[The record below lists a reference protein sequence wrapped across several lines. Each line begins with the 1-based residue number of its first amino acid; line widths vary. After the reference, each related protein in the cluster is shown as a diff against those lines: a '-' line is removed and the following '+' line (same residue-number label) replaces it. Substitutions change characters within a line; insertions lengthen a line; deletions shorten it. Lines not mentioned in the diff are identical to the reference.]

1 MSVGAPKIPVVVA
14 EVVELNPLIKR
25 FRFVRTDGLP
35 MPTFSGGAHT
45 VVEMDDSGTRR
56 MNPYSLMSD
65 PTDTSGFEISVRRDD
80 AGRGG
85 SLYMHREVRPGLA
98 MTVSHPVNL
107 FGLDLRAKKHL
118 LIAGGIGITP
128 FMSMLRHAFKTES
141 AHRLMLIY
149 SNRRPEDAAFL
160 AELQGHARQHER
172 FQLVATMTDMG
183 KSASTWK
190 GETGLVDGAFLNR
203 VTAGLPSPIFYVAGP
218 PAMVVAMRTALGA
231 AGIDDDDI
239 RSEDFFGY

>member
-1 MSVGAPKIPVVVA
+1 MATYTVKLLAKQPVAQGTMAFHLERPAGFEFRAGQAFEVILPGGPEGEDGSHAFSIVTAPHEAELMFATRMRDSRFKRALGALPLGA
-14 EVVELNPLIKR
+14 ELNI
-25 FRFVRTDGLP
+25 DGP
-35 MPTFSGGAHT
+35 F
-45 VVEMDDSGTRR
+45 
-56 MNPYSLMSD
+56 
-65 PTDTSGFEISVRRDD
+65 
-80 AGRGG
+80 G
-85 SLYMHREVRPGLA
+85 SLTLHKNPA
-98 MTVSHPVNL
+98 
-107 FGLDLRAKKHL
+107 RAAV

-149 SNRRPEDAAFL
+149 SNRRPEDSAFL
-160 AELQGHARQHER
+160 TELQGHARQHER

-190 GETGLVDGAFLNR
+190 GETGLVDGAFLTR
-203 VTAGLPSPIFYVAGP
+203 ITAGLPSPIFYVAGP
-218 PAMVVAMRTALGA
+218 PGLVVAMRAALSA

>member
-1 MSVGAPKIPVVVA
+1 MNAQHSTLLKRETVA
-14 EVVELNPLIKR
+14 E
-25 FRFVRTDGLP
+25 G
-35 MPTFSGGAHT
+35 T
-45 VVEMDDSGTRR
+45 VAFHLQK
-56 MNPYSLMSD
+56 PA
-65 PTDTSGFEISVRRDD
+65 GFEFKPGQAIDLILDDPQLGEDSRVHAFSIVSAPHEANLTVTTRMRDSAYKRALGRLEPG
-80 AGRGG
+80 AGVSIDGPFG
-85 SLYMHREVRPGLA
+85 S
-98 MTVSHPVNL
+98 MTLHNKVS
-107 FGLDLRAKKHL
+107 RAACF
-118 LIAGGIGITP
+118 IAGGIGITP

-160 AELQGHARQHER
+160 TELQGHARQHER

>member
-1 MSVGAPKIPVVVA
+1 MNAQHSTLLKRETVA
-14 EVVELNPLIKR
+14 E
-25 FRFVRTDGLP
+25 G
-35 MPTFSGGAHT
+35 T
-45 VVEMDDSGTRR
+45 VAFHLQK
-56 MNPYSLMSD
+56 PA
-65 PTDTSGFEISVRRDD
+65 GFEFKPGQAIDLILDDPQLGEDSRVHAFSIVSAPHEANLTVTTRMRDSAYKRALGRLEPG
-80 AGRGG
+80 AGVSIDGPFG
-85 SLYMHREVRPGLA
+85 S
-98 MTVSHPVNL
+98 MTLHNKVS
-107 FGLDLRAKKHL
+107 RAACF
-118 LIAGGIGITP
+118 IAGGIGITP